1 MSNTYLKILLPVG
14 VIVGAVILFGGL
26 VQLRPNV
33 ERAEAKPNY
42 PKIETFTVEV
52 KPFALAIE
60 AQGTVQPR
68 QRTRLTARVSGQ
80 IEWVSPSFYEGG
92 TFTKGDVL
100 LKLDPLP
107 YQSAL
112 AESRSRLALAKSVFL
127 QEQEA
132 AEQARRDWES
142 VGTGSPGE
150 LVLRIPQLEKAKA
163 DLQAAEVGV
172 EMAEKNLAYTEIR
185 APYSGRVDSKLVDV
199 GQAIAGQASVLGEIF
214 SVDAMEIPLAISLD
228 DLALVETHDDNKK
241 PLVILQSEVSGDWH
255 TWNAYLDR
263 TAASINQRTRMINAY
278 ARMDPP
284 FLSESGELL
293 RPGMFVMAS
302 IQGKQLERAIRIPR
316 EAIHPG
322 NVVYRLMEGNRLE
335 SVRVDVIRSSS
346 DWAYCE
352 NSLNDGDRLCLTPLL
367 FFVNGM
373 IVEPTTMEAPG
384 KSEPEHAS

>member
-1 MSNTYLKILLPVG
+1 MSKPYLKILLPVG
-14 VIVGAVILFGGL
+14 VIAGAVILFGGL

-42 PKIETFTVEV
+42 PKIETFTVEEKAFV
-52 KPFALAIE
+52 LSIE

-92 TFTKGDVL
+92 AFKKGDVL

-132 AEQARRDWES
+132 ANQARRDWES
-142 VGTGSPGE
+142 VGSGSPGD
-150 LVLRIPQLEKAKA
+150 LVLRIPQMEKAKA
-163 DLQAAEVGV
+163 DLRAAEVGV
-172 EMAEKNLAYTEIR
+172 EMAERNLDYTEIR

-199 GQAIAGQASVLGEIF
+199 GQAIAGQASILGEIF
-214 SVDAMEIPLAISLD
+214 SIDAMEIPLAISLD
-228 DLALVETHDDNKK
+228 DLALVERGGDEK
-241 PLVILQSEVSGDWH
+241 PVVLLQSEVSGNWH

-263 TAASINQRTRMINAY
+263 TAASINQRSRMISAY
-278 ARMDPP
+278 ARMNPP
-284 FLSESGELL
+284 FLSEKGELL
-293 RPGMFVMAS
+293 RPGMFVMAN
-302 IQGKQLERAIRIPR
+302 IQGKQLDRAIRIPR

-322 NVVYRLMEGNRLE
+322 NVVYRLTDGNRLE

-352 NSLNDGDRLCLTPLL
+352 NSLNDGDSLCLTPLL

-373 IVEPTTMEAPG
+373 IVEPSTMEAPDNTE
-384 KSEPEHAS
+384 SEQAS

>member
-1 MSNTYLKILLPVG
+1 MSNPYLKILLPVG
-14 VIVGAVILFGGL
+14 VIVAAIILFGGL
-26 VQLRPNV
+26 VQLRPSV
-33 ERAEAKPNY
+33 ERSEAKPNY

-52 KPFALAIE
+52 KPLVLSIE

-92 TFTKGDVL
+92 TFKKGDVL

-142 VGTGSPGE
+142 VGTGNPGD

-185 APYSGRVDSKLVDV
+185 APYTGRVDSKLVDI
-199 GQAIAGQASVLGEIF
+199 GQAIAAQASILGEIF

-228 DLALVETHDDNKK
+228 DLALVGTGSGFEK
-241 PLVILQSEVSGDWH
+241 PIVLLQSEISGVWH
-255 TWNAYLDR
+255 TWDAYLDR
-263 TAASINQRTRMINAY
+263 TAASINQRTRMISAY

-284 FLSESGELL
+284 FLSDGGELL

-302 IQGKQLERAIRIPR
+302 IQGKQVERAIRIPR

-322 NVVYRLMEGNRLE
+322 NVVYRLVEGNRLE
-335 SVRVDVIRSSS
+335 SVNVDLIRSSS

-352 NSLNDGDRLCLTPLL
+352 NNLNDGDRLCLTPLL

-373 IVEPTTMEAPG
+373 VVEPTGTVN
-384 KSEPEHAS
+384 PENTELEQAS